1 MRSSSVIER
10 IGLVLAAGA
19 LLAALTG
26 CVGEGG
32 RPGAAPS
39 PTVSSP
45 EPTSTV
51 AAPAPVDRTPATPPP
66 PRQVDAPT
74 SVELPG
80 VDIAAGVVAVGA
92 APDGQMDLPADPNVV
107 GWYRHGPAAGDGS
120 GSVVLA
126 GHVDSLRYGIGPLAR
141 LQDAEVGDAAVVR
154 TDAGETHRY
163 RVTAVRHVPR
173 AELPATEVFSRAGG
187 ERLRVITCAGEFVPG
202 RGYENNVIVTA
213 EPE

>member
-1 MRSSSVIER
+1 MRSSSVIAR
-10 IGLVLAAGA
+10 IGLVLVAGA
-19 LLAALTG
+19 LLVALTG

-32 RPGAAPS
+32 RPGAGPS

-45 EPTSTV
+45 EPAGTGA
-51 AAPAPVDRTPATPPP
+51 AAPVGRSPATPPP
-66 PRQVDAPT
+66 PRQADAPA

-80 VDIAAGVVAVGA
+80 VDIAASVVAVSA

-107 GWYRHGPAAGDGS
+107 GWYRHGPAAGDGT

-141 LQDAEVGDAAVVR
+141 LPGAEVGDPVVVR
-154 TDAGETHRY
+154 TDAGEAHRY

-173 AELPATEVFSRAGG
+173 AELPATEVFSRAGD
-187 ERLRVITCAGEFVPG
+187 ERLRVVTCAGEFVPG
-202 RGYENNVIVTA
+202 QGYENNVIVTA